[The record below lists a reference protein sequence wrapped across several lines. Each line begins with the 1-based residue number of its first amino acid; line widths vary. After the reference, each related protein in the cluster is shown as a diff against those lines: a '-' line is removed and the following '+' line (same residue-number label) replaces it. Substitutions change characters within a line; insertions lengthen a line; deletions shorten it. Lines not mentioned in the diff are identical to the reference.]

1 MKKIISLIL
10 AMLMTVVCFAYL
22 GGCAK
27 EKLPPQIDPTDDDYR
42 VFYQIF
48 VGSFSDSNG
57 DGIGDLRGIIN
68 RFDYLNDGNINSG
81 ESLGIQGIW
90 LSPIFESPSYHKYDA
105 QDYYQID
112 PTFGTTEDLVELI
125 NLCHERNVKIILDL
139 AINHTSDKNQ
149 WFIDFCKARNSNDTA
164 SPYFNYYTVKTVDQ
178 FDGNK
183 YAKIPGSPFGEYYE
197 ANFSNDMPELDFDNQ
212 AVKTQVIDIAK
223 HYLDL
228 GVDGFR
234 FDAIKY
240 NYYNNTQKSA
250 DFWAWYMQELKKI
263 KPDIYTVGECW
274 SGDGEVIEY
283 YPAINCFN
291 FTTSQAEG
299 AIAKSARVNMSTG
312 KVLQKIDLYTNY
324 VTEHVNSI
332 KAQNPDAMYIPF
344 IANHDLDRA
353 AGYLSPTTF
362 SAQMA
367 ANLYILCSGSPFI
380 YYGEEIGLKGTRG
393 ASATDANRRLAMLWG
408 DEDTVKDPVGA
419 DFDAKKQTNGTVKDQ
434 LENQNSLLRYYQK
447 VIRFRIEYPEI
458 PRGDYAQLILGK
470 DYVGGFIITYQGK
483 TSYLI
488 HNTSMN
494 EEVVDLS
501 DYDVTEIAGAIG
513 NNPNV
518 KLDGKTLTISGQTS
532 VLIR

>member
-10 AMLMTVVCFAYL
+10 ATLMTVVCFAYL

-27 EKLPPQIDPTDDDYR
+27 EKLPAQIDPTDDDYR

-68 RFDYLNDGNINSG
+68 RFDYLNDGNINSD
-81 ESLGIQGIW
+81 ESLGVQGIW
-90 LSPIFESPSYHKYDA
+90 LSPIFKSPSYHKYDA

-149 WFIDFCKARNSNDTA
+149 WFIDFCKARNANDTA

-212 AVKTQVIDIAK
+212 AVRTQVIDIAK

-240 NYYNNTQKSA
+240 IYYNNTQKSA

-283 YPAINCFN
+283 YPALNCFN
-291 FTTSQAEG
+291 FTTSQADG
-299 AIAKSARVNMSTG
+299 AIAKSAMINMSTD
-312 KVLQKIDLYTNY
+312 KVSQKIDLFTNY
-324 VTEHVNSI
+324 VTNHVKSI
-332 KAQNPDAMYIPF
+332 KEKNPDAMYIPF

-353 AGYLSPTTF
+353 AGYLSPANF

-393 ASATDANRRLAMLWG
+393 ASSTDANRRLAMLWG

-419 DFDAKKQTNGTVKDQ
+419 TFDKEKQINGTVKDQ

-458 PRGDYAQLILGK
+458 PRGDYAQLKLGK
-470 DYVGGFIITYQGK
+470 DYVGGFIITYQGN

-488 HNTSMN
+488 HNTSRN